1 MIITPRRIASAGQ
14 DVGRN
19 IIDVCSG
26 LHVLDCWPSKLEEC
40 LFKMRLANHVIR
52 KELRKIVWDGF
63 WVSYE
68 ICTQKLATFSI
79 SIFYWKGL
87 QNEGEKKRR
96 RTYKIIIQWAQII
109 TNVKLIT
116 KKLEHDLKKKK
127 KNKELQLDMDG
138 LISQKY
144 VINILDELPSF
155 TRWWW
160 LLDGSQE
167 PLCRKGNVLFAKLPF
182 HNHLHETPIN
192 RKVIKIPGKR
202 VTFDYSWGFTHSVT
216 RWAGNNL

>member
-26 LHVLDCWPSKLEEC
+26 LHVLNCWHSKLEEC

-68 ICTQKLATFSI
+68 ICTQKLVTFSI

-87 QNEGEKKRR
+87 KNEGGKKRR

-116 KKLEHDLKKKK
+116 KKLEHDLKKNIKTRNYNLTWTDQYH
-127 KNKELQLDMDG
+127 KNTLLIFLMNCHHSLVGGGFLMVLRSHSAERAMSFLQNFHFIIIYM
-138 LISQKY
+138 KH
-144 VINILDELPSF
+144 
-155 TRWWW
+155 
-160 LLDGSQE
+160 LLTE
-167 PLCRKGNVLFAKLPF
+167 K
-182 HNHLHETPIN
+182 
-192 RKVIKIPGKR
+192 
-202 VTFDYSWGFTHSVT
+202 
-216 RWAGNNL
+216 